1 MKRQLIGNTD
11 PTKKIDELILR
22 DGTIVDREENIEQ
35 YKFERIFN
43 EIPFNMN
50 GQEFVI
56 DHKGDFKPIF

>member
-43 EIPFNMN
+43 EILFWKNT
-50 GQEFVI
+50 
-56 DHKGDFKPIF
+56 HKNIARK